1 MEIEKIA
8 IIVANITVGFI
19 VFLMGLGMLSYPY
32 NLIWVIFNLWLWVV
46 TPLVILLIKSEK
58 YTGKPYK

>member
-32 NLIWVIFNLWLWVV
+32 NLIWAIFNLWLWVV

-58 YTGKPYK
+58 YLEKPYK